1 LPVSPATESDTP
13 YDATEAARR
22 LWRRCRAVAGTHA
35 ERYLQARGLLQCRFA
50 ALRFHP
56 ELRYREGSTVRRFPA
71 LVAAV
76 TGDGGRIFGVQ
87 RTWLDPRRPAKA
99 AVAVPRKALGRIHG
113 LAVRFGAPADD
124 APLVV
129 GEGIETVL
137 SLVTAVPE
145 IRAAAALSAGSLG
158 AFAPPPGVVRL
169 VIARDND
176 EDGALAAERLAMRC
190 ARLGI
195 AATVVVPVGNDFN
208 DDLVDLGAA
217 ALRARLAP
225 LFRCRACTPGSQAG
239 AGGPRSGGGGE
250 ERRVGRADPR
260 RGGRS

>member
-1 LPVSPATESDTP
+1 MRHL
-13 YDATEAARR
+13 
-22 LWRRCRAVAGTHA
+22 
-35 ERYLQARGLLQCRFA
+35 
-50 ALRFHP
+50 
-56 ELRYREGSTVRRFPA
+56 PA

-99 AVAVPRKALGRIHG
+99 GVAVPRKALGRIHG
-113 LAVRFGAPADD
+113 LAVRFGVPDDD

-145 IRAAAALSAGSLG
+145 ICAAAALSAGSLG
-158 AFAPPPGVVRL
+158 AFAPPPGVARL

-176 EDGALAAERLAMRC
+176 EDGALAAERLSRRC
-190 ARLGI
+190 TRVGV
-195 AATVVVPVGNDFN
+195 AATVIVPVGNDFN
-208 DDLVDLGAA
+208 DDLVDLGAP

-225 LFRCRACTPGSQAG
+225 LVRFAACP
-239 AGGPRSGGGGE
+239 GPRSGGSG
-250 ERRVGRADPR
+250 
-260 RGGRS
+260 GGRSDGQADPESGATVLLVKRFAMAFGLSGWR